1 VTAVELDS
9 MDARRNLEQ
18 LRNLVD
24 RCVPVVGHAFVGH
37 AFVILSISPP
47 LSSRTATVRL
57 PRFSVSG

>member
-1 VTAVELDS
+1 MTAVELDS

-24 RCVPVVGHAFVGH
+24 RCVPVVGHAFV
-37 AFVILSISPP
+37 ILSISPP